1 MTALIVVLGIVLFLL
16 ILLLCPV
23 HVYAA
28 YENELSAK
36 IRYLFISYK
45 IAPSPQKAEADA
57 QENKEKTEKQTGND
71 TKSRIRGI
79 IEQKGLSGF
88 LDIIQEFASIAT
100 GAAKKLFSHLV
111 IDMISTDISVAD
123 EDAAQTAI
131 LFGGICA
138 AVYTPMGML
147 VNNLK
152 CKQYHI
158 NIVPNFQAKECK
170 IRFHFKAHI
179 LLLFLVS
186 SSLSALFKSLKVFKA
201 IKQTSEHET

>member
-1 MTALIVVLGIVLFLL
+1 MTALWIVLGILLFLF

-23 HVYAA
+23 HLYATF
-28 YENELSAK
+28 ENEFSAK
-36 IRYLFISYK
+36 VRYLFITYK
-45 IAPSPQKAEADA
+45 VYPQPEETKPEQA
-57 QENKEKTEKQTGND
+57 QEVKEKKEKQAEND
-71 TKSRIRGI
+71 AKSRIRGI

-88 LDIIQEFASIAT
+88 LEILKEFASIAT
-100 GAAKKLFSHLV
+100 GAAKKLFVHFI
-111 IDMISTDISVAD
+111 IDYISTDVSVAD

-152 CKQYHI
+152 CKEYHI

-170 IRFHFKAHI
+170 IRFHFRAHI
-179 LLLFLVS
+179 SLLFLIS
-186 SSLSALFKSLKVFKA
+186 SSLAAFLQSIKVFKS
-201 IKQTSEHET
+201 IRQTTD

>member
-1 MTALIVVLGIVLFLL
+1 MTALWIVLGILLFLF

-23 HVYAA
+23 HLYATF
-28 YENELSAK
+28 ENEFRTK
-36 IRYLFISYK
+36 VRYLFITYK
-45 IAPSPQKAEADA
+45 VYPQPEETKPEQA
-57 QENKEKTEKQTGND
+57 QEVKEKKEKQAEND
-71 TKSRIRGI
+71 AKSRIRGI

-88 LDIIQEFASIAT
+88 LEILKEFASIAT
-100 GAAKKLFSHLV
+100 GAAKKLFVHFI
-111 IDMISTDISVAD
+111 IDYISTDVSVAD

-152 CKQYHI
+152 CKEYHI

-170 IRFHFKAHI
+170 IRFHFRAHI
-179 LLLFLVS
+179 SLLFLIS
-186 SSLSALFKSLKVFKA
+186 SSLAAFLQSIKVFKS
-201 IKQTSEHET
+201 IRQTTD